1 MFSRYSQRDLSRIH
15 KLLKAK
21 MKVTGNGEDI
31 VNSRSYLIVYLGT
44 KTQEDHGISDYFLPD
59 QELFNKFCR
68 DWLKSPQG
76 IELEDKAPEALVF
89 NEPCVHVQRKKRK

>member
-1 MFSRYSQRDLSRIH
+1 MFSKHSQRDLKRIK
-15 KLLKAK
+15 KLLEAGR
-21 MKVTGNGEDI
+21 KVTDKGEDI
-31 VNSRSYLIVYLGT
+31 INSRSYLIVYLRL
-44 KTQEDHGISDYFLPD
+44 KTQEKTDTPDYYLPD

-89 NEPCVHVQRKKRK
+89 NEPCVHVKRKRGR

>member
-1 MFSRYSQRDLSRIH
+1 MFSKYSQRDLSRIY
-15 KLLKAK
+15 KLLRDKR
-21 MKVTGNGEDI
+21 KVTGNGEDI

-44 KTQEDHGISDYFLPD
+44 KMLMESDIGDYYLPD

-89 NEPCVHVQRKKRK
+89 NEPCVHVQRKRGR